1 MNDKQLL
8 QVSLRKD
15 GLAIHCHGWLE
26 GEALEQ
32 NDLRHLLFFDDFETY
47 FGQTLSGRKE
57 RLTIPLYDAIR
68 RLGEWQHP
76 FITLTGKTTTDDTFL
91 QKLAQLA
98 TFWDDDAT
106 WQSLALADDG
116 SFYFTFEESELLSAL
131 IEGEARRHGFTYEDR
146 QALLPYL
153 QTYGWQPSRQTP
165 IKVALRLSEPET
177 DDELWTIET
186 VIPERDGSYWTP
198 PKNKVRVP
206 FEQVLPK
213 AWEPYGEFIRSQ
225 QREMQQLASTL
236 TIPID
241 HFYQE
246 KLSDEAVHTF
256 LKHDLALLRAFHYPI
271 ILPNWLR
278 QLSEA
283 KVSVQTEAMAATKSV
298 ASFDDIID
306 FRWNFSVNGEAIDE
320 ETFSKIVASKRSF
333 IQFQDEWFYV
343 DTKMLAQIRALVA
356 RAEAN
361 DWTVKDLLLQQTPMQ
376 RAAEEEDAMYDD
388 PLISFH
394 WHQSLKEAMQS
405 LREKDGIPAVPV
417 PNNLHATL
425 RPYQIE
431 GYEWL
436 AFMRSERFGAC
447 LADDMGLGKTIQL
460 ITYLLYV
467 HRTEEMPSV
476 IICPTS
482 VLGNWQEEIERFAPS
497 LTTYVHYGASRKK
510 GKELLQALQDE
521 EADVILTTYG
531 VMTQDIETFQPV
543 EWTSITLDEAQNIKN
558 RQTKQSRAIRTL
570 RGAHHIALTGTP
582 IENRLSELWSIF
594 DFLNPGYF
602 GSFQSF
608 TNDFILPV
616 ERDEDEDKREQ
627 LRLKIEPFLLRRTKK
642 DTKLALNL
650 PKKQEERERCP
661 LTTEQAALYEGFIQE
676 AKDKM
681 QHAPPFERKGIVLAM
696 LNRLKQLCNHP
707 ALFLKETPTSADDL
721 MRRSIKLQ
729 RIVERAADIVARG
742 EKALIFTQ
750 YIGMGELIQYVLKE
764 NYQIDVPFLTGQM
777 RKEERDSLVQSFQ
790 NGEFPLFLLSLRA
803 GGTGLNLTAANHVLH
818 ADRWWN
824 PAVEEQA
831 TDRAYRIGQTQFVH
845 VVKFMTI
852 GTIEEKID
860 QMLREK
866 SALSDHLIQ
875 PSEWITE
882 LSDEQIEELFSLD
895 F

>member
-1 MNDKQLL
+1 MNDQQLL
-8 QVSLRKD
+8 QLSLRKD
-15 GLAIHCHGWLE
+15 GLALHCQGWMNE
-26 GEALEQ
+26 EALTQ
-32 NDLRHLLFFDDFETY
+32 QKLRQVLFFDDFETY
-47 FGQTLSGRKE
+47 FGQTLSGRKD
-57 RLTIPLYDAIR
+57 RLTIPFYDAIR

-76 FITLTGKTTTDDTFL
+76 FITLTGKTTTDDTML
-91 QKLAQLA
+91 QKLSRLA
-98 TFWDDDAT
+98 TLWDDEAT
-106 WQSLALADDG
+106 WQSLALDETG
-116 SFYFTFEESELLSAL
+116 TFYFTSDDEELLSSL
-131 IEGEARRHGFTYEDR
+131 IEAEAQRHGFTYEDR

-153 QTYGWQPSRQTP
+153 RTYGWQPSRPTP
-165 IKVALRLSEPET
+165 LKVALRLSEPMT
-177 DDELWTIET
+177 DDEPWTLET
-186 VIPERDGSYWTP
+186 VIPEKDGSYWTP
-198 PKNKVRVP
+198 PKEKVEAA
-206 FEQVLPK
+206 FEEVLPK
-213 AWEPYGEFIRSQ
+213 KWQPYASVIQSQ

-236 TIPID
+236 TIPTE
-241 HFYQE
+241 HFYRE
-246 KLSDEAVHTF
+246 NIDDESVHTF

-306 FRWNFSVNGEAIDE
+306 FRWDFSLNGESIDE
-320 ETFSKIVASKRSF
+320 EMFAKIVASKRSF
-333 IQFQDEWFYV
+333 IQFHDEWFYV

-376 RAAEEEDAMYDD
+376 RAAEEEDMLYDD
-388 PLISFH
+388 PFISFH
-394 WHQSLKEAMQS
+394 WHHSLKEAMQS

-417 PNNLHATL
+417 PDNLHATL

-436 AFMRSERFGAC
+436 AFMRKEQFGAC
-447 LADDMGLGKTIQL
+447 LADDMGLGKTVQL

-467 HRTEEMPSV
+467 HRTEHTPSI

-482 VLGNWQEEIERFAPS
+482 VLGNWQEEIARFAPS
-497 LTTYVHYGASRKK
+497 LKTYVHYGASREK
-510 GKELLQALQDE
+510 GKAFLQTIERE
-521 EADVILTTYG
+521 ETDVILTTYG
-531 VMTQDIETFQPV
+531 VMTQDIDIFQPI

-616 ERDEDEDKREQ
+616 ERDDDEEKREQ

-642 DTKLALNL
+642 DAKLALNL
-650 PKKQEERERCP
+650 PQKHEERERCP

-676 AKDKM
+676 AKDRM

-764 NYQIDVPFLTGQM
+764 NYAIDVPFLTGQM

-866 SALSDHLIQ
+866 SELSDHLIQ

-882 LSDEQIEELFSLD
+882 LSEEQIEELFSLD